1 MNSFYFDALIT
12 FFFSLDVLLH
22 LLNRSLLE
30 ECGVILLIQ
39 GILISVTAF
48 LHQHY
53 CLTIASKMITI
64 LNIFIVLNLS
74 LINMLIPHKLHMG
87 SSILMTF
94 LFNTGFV
101 TLLQSFIAKFNNV
114 DEHMLYSL
122 GITSTIINLLKL
134 NNKSELIFMTL
145 IVITTLYLNNRLPK
159 YCTHAVKAL
168 ILFSIMS
175 TFYTMPHITFVT
187 SSILLSKSYGYLESP
202 PNISTG
208 YTPSYGFKSLLYTVA
223 SFTLISIVIELRI
236 IDAFT

>member
-1 MNSFYFDALIT
+1 
-12 FFFSLDVLLH
+12 
-22 LLNRSLLE
+22 
-30 ECGVILLIQ
+30 
-39 GILISVTAF
+39 
-48 LHQHY
+48 
-53 CLTIASKMITI
+53 
-64 LNIFIVLNLS
+64 
-74 LINMLIPHKLHMG
+74 MG